1 MFHINNLDMARL
13 RQDLHNEYTLEL
25 HCGSSQQDLTDMILC
40 QRGTDEQVLEIAN
53 RRGVDLSEYQ
63 K

>member
-1 MFHINNLDMARL
+1 MKKIDIARL

-25 HCGSSQQDLTDMILC
+25 HCGSSQQDLTDMVLC

-53 RRGVDLSEYQ
+53 RRGVELEEYII

>member
-1 MFHINNLDMARL
+1 MKKIDIARL

-25 HCGSSQQDLTDMILC
+25 HCGSSQQDLTDMVLC
-40 QRGTDEQVLEIAN
+40 QRGTDEQVLAIAN
-53 RRGVDLSEYQ
+53 RRGVDLEEYII

>member
-1 MFHINNLDMARL
+1 MEKIDIQRL

-40 QRGTDEQVLEIAN
+40 QRGTEEEVLEIAN
-53 RRGVDLSEYQ
+53 RRGVDLEEYII

>member
-1 MFHINNLDMARL
+1 MARL

>member
-1 MFHINNLDMARL
+1 MKNIDMARL

-40 QRGTDEQVLEIAN
+40 QRGTDEEVLEIAE
-53 RRGVDLSEYQ
+53 RREVNLEEY
-63 K
+63 KIG

>member
-1 MFHINNLDMARL
+1 MNNIDMLRL

-40 QRGTDEQVLEIAN
+40 QRGTDEEVLEIAE
-53 RRGVDLSEYQ
+53 RREVNLEEY
-63 K
+63 KIG